1 VRVVLAFLAM
11 TGAAWADDSGPTFGD
26 PSRFTEQGGA
36 AIYRSVCAGCHMA
49 DGRGAAGAGTYP
61 ALAGDA
67 RLAESGYPIAMVL
80 RGQKAMPRFG
90 WGLTDEQVAAVV
102 GYVRTHFGNRFAVAV
117 KAIDVAAQR

>member
-26 PSRFTEQGGA
+26 PYRFTEQGGA
-36 AIYRSVCAGCHMA
+36 AIYGSVCAGCHMV
-49 DGRGAAGAGTYP
+49 DGRGATGAGTYP

-67 RLAESGYPIAMVL
+67 KLADAGFPIAMVL
-80 RGQKAMPRFG
+80 RGQRAMPRFG

-102 GYVRTHFGNRFAVAV
+102 GFVRTGFGNRFVDAVTPA
-117 KAIDVAAQR
+117 DVAAQR